1 MQVCQNKNVDLKV
14 KAITQMTQITLD
26 LSDELIK
33 QLEPLQDNLP
43 QILTLG
49 LQQIRANP
57 TQGFS
62 GLTEVLEFLA
72 QLPSP
77 QEILELRLSE
87 SLQAEVEELL
97 EKNRSEGLT
106 QQEQRLWQQY
116 EFVEHLVRMAK
127 ARALIKLKDVA

>member
-1 MQVCQNKNVDLKV
+1 
-14 KAITQMTQITLD
+14 MTQITVD

-33 QLEPLQDNLP
+33 QLAPLQDNLP

-49 LQQIRANP
+49 LQQLNANP

-77 QEILELRLSE
+77 QEILALQLSQQ
-87 SLQAEVEELL
+87 LQSEVEELL
-97 EKNRSEGLT
+97 EKSRNEGLT
-106 QQEQRLWQQY
+106 QYEQRLWQQY

-127 ARALIKLKDVA
+127 ARALIKLKDIA

>member
-1 MQVCQNKNVDLKV
+1 LKV
-14 KAITQMTQITLD
+14 KETAQMTQITLD

-33 QLEPLQDNLP
+33 QLAPLQDNLP
-43 QILTLG
+43 QILILG

-57 TQGFS
+57 TQGLS

-77 QEILELRLSE
+77 QEILELQLSE
-87 SLQAEVEELL
+87 PLQAKVEELL
-97 EKNRSEGLT
+97 EKNQTDGLT
-106 QQEQRLWQQY
+106 EHEQRLWQQY

-127 ARALIKLKDVA
+127 ARALIKIKDVA